1 MAISIHIAHRSL
13 SLLFLL
19 SLGVPSSSAGYL
31 SAHLLAMRSHIGHQ
45 QMTYKQGAMLHRI
58 RGGGSGDL
66 LKCRFEVQVQH
77 TRPGDTVVLVGGGE
91 ALRNWDKGSPIE
103 LTTTKEEFPWWS
115 AHVELPVGEKLAFKF
130 AIRSKSG
137 TWVWEPLAPGMN
149 RDAVINRPEGSCNEG
164 MVLSYAYGDTNLP
177 ISRANSFVN
186 PVEPWFEEEPQA
198 EKAEPKPADNA
209 PSRCQEL
216 LGLLSPRKTTRSA
229 SPQKRMSETSP
240 QKEKASQQEEHDVKV
255 EKESCEEQ
263 AVAFKK
269 ATELPKA
276 SDRLAPVPVAAPAPS
291 DDTLEDTTI
300 TPNTS
305 SKLQRPELQMDK
317 PSGKVSKTPLF
328 KNFAEIL
335 VRAALFPVS
344 IPLWTVYTTIKTTL
358 AIVSRI
364 FLTISSIFFEID
376 PNKFERSL
384 IKNMAQM
391 QGSMRAMNSSLSTA
405 ADTVEKQMGDVRHL
419 EGLWEL
425 EHQRYQVALEQR
437 KSAET
442 KFEKATREFREEVA
456 AMKKELDDA
465 EKAHAE
471 QLRSSRAEVQGML
484 VEAQNTF
491 EAGLASLESALAVS
505 KCDVSRLER
514 ELQEARADSS
524 KSILEECEIT
534 MKAVNITSSDLHED
548 MDVMKQ
554 AAAEAE
560 KAHAEQV
567 RSART
572 ELQRVL
578 SDTQENFKREVNRLE
593 AALKVGNGDVERL
606 ELELHEARDMLKEA
620 TLEITRF
627 GKELTDSRAEAALFQ
642 QKLASSEAA
651 LAQHKMQIE
660 SLMTG
665 RLIKFQVDSGITS
678 ERTLESAAPTKG
690 VAAKSQGPFKLKVTV
705 VKSLQYLHAQKST
718 LSKMK

>member
-1 MAISIHIAHRSL
+1 
-13 SLLFLL
+13 
-19 SLGVPSSSAGYL
+19 
-31 SAHLLAMRSHIGHQ
+31 
-45 QMTYKQGAMLHRI
+45 
-58 RGGGSGDL
+58 
-66 LKCRFEVQVQH
+66 
-77 TRPGDTVVLVGGGE
+77 
-91 ALRNWDKGSPIE
+91 
-103 LTTTKEEFPWWS
+103 
-115 AHVELPVGEKLAFKF
+115 
-130 AIRSKSG
+130 
-137 TWVWEPLAPGMN
+137 
-149 RDAVINRPEGSCNEG
+149 
-164 MVLSYAYGDTNLP
+164 
-177 ISRANSFVN
+177 
-186 PVEPWFEEEPQA
+186 
-198 EKAEPKPADNA
+198 
-209 PSRCQEL
+209 
-216 LGLLSPRKTTRSA
+216 
-229 SPQKRMSETSP
+229 
-240 QKEKASQQEEHDVKV
+240 
-255 EKESCEEQ
+255 
-263 AVAFKK
+263 
-269 ATELPKA
+269 
-276 SDRLAPVPVAAPAPS
+276 
-291 DDTLEDTTI
+291 
-300 TPNTS
+300 
-305 SKLQRPELQMDK
+305 
-317 PSGKVSKTPLF
+317 
-328 KNFAEIL
+328 
-335 VRAALFPVS
+335 
-344 IPLWTVYTTIKTTL
+344 
-358 AIVSRI
+358 
-364 FLTISSIFFEID
+364 
-376 PNKFERSL
+376 
-384 IKNMAQM
+384 MAQM

-524 KSILEECEIT
+524 KSILEEREIT
-534 MKAVNITSSDLHED
+534 MKALNITSSDLHED

-606 ELELHEARDMLKEA
+606 ELELHEASDMLKEA
-620 TLEITRF
+620 KLEITRF

-665 RLIKFQVDSGITS
+665 RLIKFQLDSGIPS
-678 ERTLESAAPTKG
+678 ERPLESAAPTKG
-690 VAAKSQGPFKLKVTV
+690 VAANSQGPFKLKVTV

-718 LSKMK
+718 LSKLK